1 MKSYVPVII
10 TLLATSNALA
20 QGANA
25 PAGSTATPQQPAR
38 EVTTPSTASGSP
50 SVAAD
55 TANSAATVPTQTA
68 PEPGAVPAPAPDTAN
83 AAAPT
88 TPPAALIAPPTTSA
102 ADAAADAPR
111 PAAAGPMKIELPNA
125 TIKFGFL
132 LQPQYEAIGSPAL
145 NGASNNIFVRRARII
160 VGATFF
166 KNFEFFLDT
175 DYPNLFKATNNT
187 PGELN
192 NKATPGMNVQ
202 DAFGTAKIVGD
213 ALKIDLGYMLPPLA
227 HNALQ
232 GAGTLY
238 SWDYFSNSFRHSN
251 VFQSTA
257 DPVGRDTGVQLRGLV
272 LNDIVEYRV
281 GMFQG
286 KREDANTT
294 RVGGR
299 NMFRVAGRLQIN
311 LLDPETGFFYA
322 GSYLGTKRVLSFG
335 VSYDF
340 QDGYHHSSGDGILD
354 LPLGPGVLTAQ
365 ADVSHWNGGTWV
377 GLPRQSAFMSEVGYL
392 IDAVNLSPIFRFERR
407 WVDNQTANVP
417 DETRVGGGL
426 AFWPYGH
433 NFNVKAFYTR
443 IMPKPAVHD
452 YNQAIVQAQFY
463 VF

>member
-10 TLLATSNALA
+10 TLFATNHALA

-25 PAGSTATPQQPAR
+25 PVGSTATPQQPA
-38 EVTTPSTASGSP
+38 TTPTAASGAP
-50 SVAAD
+50 SVAGEA
-55 TANSAATVPTQTA
+55 ASPAATVPTNT
-68 PEPGAVPAPAPDTAN
+68 PTEPAAAAVPGPAPNTAT
-83 AAAPT
+83 AAAPVAPAV
-88 TPPAALIAPPTTSA
+88 PPAAAE
-102 ADAAADAPR
+102 DGPR
-111 PAAAGPMKIELPNA
+111 PAAAGPLKIELPNA

-132 LQPQYEAIGSPAL
+132 LQPQYEALGSPAL
-145 NGASNNIFVRRARII
+145 NSASNNIFLRRTRFI

-166 KNFEFFLDT
+166 KYFEFFFET
-175 DYPNLFKATNNT
+175 DYPNLFKAANNT
-187 PGELN
+187 ATETN

-202 DAFGTAKIVGD
+202 DAFGTIKAVGD
-213 ALKIDLGYMLPPLA
+213 ALKIDLGYMLPPGA
-227 HNALQ
+227 HNAVQ

-238 SWDYFSNSFRHSN
+238 SWDYFTNSFRHSN
-251 VFQSTA
+251 VFHSTA
-257 DPVGRDTGVQLRGLV
+257 DPVGRDTGAQLRGLV

-286 KREDANTT
+286 KRDDVSATQ
-294 RVGGR
+294 VSGR

-377 GLPRQSAFMSEVGYL
+377 DLPRQSAFMSEVGYL
-392 IDAVNLSPIFRFERR
+392 FDAANLSPIFRFERR
-407 WVDNQTANVP
+407 WVDDKTRAP
-417 DETRVGGGL
+417 DESRVGGGL

-443 IMPKPAVHD
+443 IIPNPNPNGHD
-452 YNQAIVQAQFY
+452 YNQAVVQAQFY